1 MSREEHFS
9 SYKQYESF
17 QRRHIGP
24 TSPQEDLMLQA
35 LGYKNMHTFISDVV
49 PSNIA
54 MSKKLSD
61 ALPDPLTEVET
72 IDALRLLASTWLA
85 LHKPR
90 LPPATT
96 AGLA

>member
-24 TSPQEDLMLQA
+24 TSPQEDLMLNA
-35 LGYKNMHTFISDVV
+35 LGYKDMQTFISDVV

-54 MSKKLSD
+54 MSKKLSES
-61 ALPDPLTEVET
+61 LPEPLTEVEA
-72 IDALRLLASTWLA
+72 IGAKGS
-85 LHKPR
+85 
-90 LPPATT
+90 
-96 AGLA
+96 